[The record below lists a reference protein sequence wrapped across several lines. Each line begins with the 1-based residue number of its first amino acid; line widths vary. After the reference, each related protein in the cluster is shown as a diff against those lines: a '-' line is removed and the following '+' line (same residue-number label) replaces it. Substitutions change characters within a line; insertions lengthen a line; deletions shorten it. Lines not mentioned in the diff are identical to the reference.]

1 MALTKQ
7 VVVGEIFE
15 AAAGEGAEGDAGAEE
30 DFRPGDTVVSLLV
43 CCVFSVVHRL
53 YGYKW
58 RDDIL
63 LKSCF

>member
-30 DFRPGDTVVSLLV
+30 DFRPGHTVVGLLV
-43 CCVFSVVHRL
+43 CCVFSVVHWL
-53 YGYKW
+53 YG
-58 RDDIL
+58 
-63 LKSCF
+63 